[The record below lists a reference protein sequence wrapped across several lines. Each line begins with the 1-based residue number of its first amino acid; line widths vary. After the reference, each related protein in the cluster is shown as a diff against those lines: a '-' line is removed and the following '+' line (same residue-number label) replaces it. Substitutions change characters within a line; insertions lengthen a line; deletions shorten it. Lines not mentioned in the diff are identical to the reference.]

1 MALDFTLIEKATNYS
16 IDQFNKRTLTDCP
29 YIFILNEFLDPE
41 LLEKLY
47 KFALTNNE
55 WIMQKDYTK
64 IEMYRNNRFKLNWE
78 SDTVVEETHIVLENL
93 TEVFNQFYN
102 KNNKFLGIN
111 LWKDI
116 TGFSLAKHIDNPDID
131 LSMQIYLNSSAD
143 DLGTKFTYQN
153 ITINTPYIKNHG
165 YIMDNLGKVAHYFDA
180 EIPLDYS
187 RYSLYAIWTK
197 IQ

>member
-16 IDQFNKRTLTDCP
+16 IDQFNKKTLTDCP
-29 YIFILNEFLDPE
+29 YIFTLNEFLYPE

-47 KFALTNNE
+47 KFLLSNNNWTGQE
-55 WIMQKDYTK
+55 DYK
-64 IEMYRNNRFKLNWE
+64 NVGHRDSRFKLNWE
-78 SDTVVEETHIVLENL
+78 SDTVIEEAHVVLENL

-111 LWKDI
+111 LWKDV
-116 TGFSLAKHIDNPDID
+116 TGFSLTTHIDNPDID
-131 LSMQIYLNSSAD
+131 LAMQIYLNNGTD

-153 ITINTPYIKNHG
+153 IIINSPYIKNHG
-165 YIMDNLGKVAHYFDA
+165 YIMDNLGKVVHYFDSK
-180 EIPLDYS
+180 IPLDYA

>member
-16 IDQFNKRTLTDCP
+16 IDQFNKKTLTDCP
-29 YIFILNEFLDPE
+29 YIFTLNEFLYPE

-47 KFALTNNE
+47 KFLLSNNNWTVQE
-55 WIMQKDYTK
+55 DYK
-64 IEMYRNNRFKLNWE
+64 NVGHRDSRFKLNWE
-78 SDTVVEETHIVLENL
+78 SDTVVEEAHIVLENL

-131 LSMQIYLNSSAD
+131 LSLQIYLNSSAD

-165 YIMDNLGKVAHYFDA
+165 YIMDNLGKVVHYFDST
-180 EIPLDYS
+180 IPSDYA